1 MQREFLG
8 EMADF
13 KSRAEDVYD
22 APEGSGH
29 VWTQGN
35 YQILITRIISKEPG
49 SNFERLPRTKDR
61 KLREKNNN
69 SNGLKPIKSVYIH
82 ELLVTLKTMT
92 TNSSNTGE
100 CW

>member
-29 VWTQGN
+29 V
-35 YQILITRIISKEPG
+35 
-49 SNFERLPRTKDR
+49 
-61 KLREKNNN
+61 
-69 SNGLKPIKSVYIH
+69 
-82 ELLVTLKTMT
+82 
-92 TNSSNTGE
+92 
-100 CW
+100 